1 MLCAVCCVVVSRAFA
16 VRTDYALSGIARL
29 YHAAH
34 KMLLIYHSL
43 QSHSQTLAL
52 VRFVRLLASFALCR
66 SFYFPSSS
74 SSELLLLVVVVACVQ
89 FSRRSF
95 WLYPSGSSS
104 HTTLRI
110 ELPTVAFY
118 VCATRL
124 QGNSTVSEQL
134 GCFVWVPMGS
144 EAVLKLVCCLL
155 KNRNRLG
162 HLVQSTLHDFK
173 VAYYGGVA
181 GVRNRVFLLNHRAS
195 TGVTNFLLDNGDGW
209 SVNHII
215 QST

>member
-1 MLCAVCCVVVSRAFA
+1 MCSVLCCCVEGLRRPHRLRSLRYSSPISCSAQNVTNLPFASIPQSDPRARSLRSPCVVHF
-16 VRTDYALSGIARL
+16 I
-29 YHAAH
+29 
-34 KMLLIYHSL
+34 
-43 QSHSQTLAL
+43 
-52 VRFVRLLASFALCR
+52 
-66 SFYFPSSS
+66 FPSSS
-74 SSELLLLVVVVACVQ
+74 SSELLLLVVVVVACVQ

-144 EAVLKLVCCLL
+144 EAVLKLACCLL

-195 TGVTNFLLDNGDGW
+195 TGVTSFLLGNGDGW
-209 SVNHII
+209 SVSHII